1 MAKTKPE
8 SIATRPEQ
16 ATPPGALDTPAGK
29 GPIRI
34 FEAGRT
40 AAGDTR
46 STAAATRS

>member
-1 MAKTKPE
+1 MAKMKPPIPPT
-8 SIATRPEQ
+8 SLEQ
-16 ATPPGALDTPAGK
+16 KTPPGALDTPAGK

-34 FEAGRT
+34 FKAGKT